1 MAGNCG
7 CDAED
12 LLLSGDSTV
21 EYGGSS
27 SDCENDC
34 STDEYSSSIASG
46 STGDSNDFDGSSVEG
61 SDDEE
66 VIEIDRDDGNFAND
80 TWRLIEADYSS
91 DELLDPYSFSPL
103 GVAGQPKNCIPPES
117 KPEEYVCMF
126 LGELL
131 QVIVVDT
138 NHYAR
143 AKFAAR
149 ESAFPDKNHSAW
161 VDITLEEMMAF
172 LGLVVNMN
180 LIHKGDVREYW
191 STNPSRGTPFFREIF
206 HRDRFLQILYNFHYP
221 ELEGSVHRLRK
232 ELYLVQ
238 HLSQ

>member
-1 MAGNCG
+1 MAGNFV

-27 SDCENDC
+27 SDCESDC
-34 STDEYSSSIASG
+34 STDKYPSSITSG
-46 STGDSNDFDGSSVEG
+46 STEDSDDLDGSSVEG

-66 VIEIDRDDGNFAND
+66 VIETDGDGNFAND
-80 TWRLIEADYSS
+80 TWRFMEADYSS
-91 DELLDPYSFSPL
+91 DELLYRYPFSPL

-117 KPEEYVCMF
+117 KPEEYVCMV

-143 AKFAAR
+143 AKIAGREAAV
-149 ESAFPDKNHSAW
+149 PGKNHRAW
-161 VDITLEEMMAF
+161 VHIMLEEMVAF
-172 LGLVVNMN
+172 LGLVVNMS
-180 LIHKGDVREYW
+180 LIHKGDVREY
-191 STNPSRGTPFFREIF
+191 
-206 HRDRFLQILYNFHYP
+206 
-221 ELEGSVHRLRK
+221 
-232 ELYLVQ
+232 
-238 HLSQ
+238 